1 MAFTFFTAWNK
12 DKSMDSRGSYTRTLE
27 NEKYV
32 NLKINVIKA
41 KCDADPQIGV
51 PCPTLKWLDALG
63 SSSELELLELS
74 VEKLFVAAEAS

>member
-1 MAFTFFTAWNK
+1 
-12 DKSMDSRGSYTRTLE
+12 MDARGSYTRTPE

-51 PCPTLKWLDALG
+51 PCPTLK
-63 SSSELELLELS
+63 
-74 VEKLFVAAEAS
+74 